1 MYKIIQVDKIEAQYL
16 NQRIIEGLQK
26 MNGRINSNNYEEL
39 FVALKDSSIE
49 GIGISWTNSNHPTAK
64 YIDFCFAIPI
74 PQLMERLLKYTAP
87 HNKVILS
94 CWEDEIDK
102 IGIAKE
108 SGFSVFRKT
117 YMERYSIKYIMN
129 RLQATPIP
137 HTGYSLREVLKDAR
151 LTEDLFRLLK
161 HNYEQTHLANEA
173 KDVSWELW
181 REKLLNDNPDLDLSY
196 IIVNDNQI
204 SAYMFL
210 HKTEDYHYEVGWMG
224 KRRHVDILPGLLKKQ
239 LIDLEAEGIQTV
251 EFEIDTTDY
260 FAYEFC
266 EILDLKYKK
275 SWDSFLW
282 KTNR

>member
-1 MYKIIQVDKIEAQYL
+1 MYKIIQVDKIESQYL
-16 NQRIIEGLQK
+16 NQRIIEGLKK

-49 GIGISWTNSNHPTAK
+49 GFGISWTNSNHPTAK
-64 YIDFCFAIPI
+64 YIDFCSAIPI
-74 PQLMERLLKYTAP
+74 PQLMERLLKYSAP

-102 IGIAKE
+102 IEIAKE

-117 YMERYSIKYIMN
+117 YMERYSIKYIIN

-151 LTEDLFRLLK
+151 LTEDLFHLLK

-181 REKLLNDNPDLDLSY
+181 REKLLNDN
-196 IIVNDNQI
+196 QI

-210 HKTEDYHYEVGWMG
+210 HKTEDCHYEVGWMG
-224 KRRHVDILPGLLKKQ
+224 KRRHVDILPRLLKKQ

-266 EILDLKYKK
+266 EILNLKNKK

-282 KTNR
+282 KTYR